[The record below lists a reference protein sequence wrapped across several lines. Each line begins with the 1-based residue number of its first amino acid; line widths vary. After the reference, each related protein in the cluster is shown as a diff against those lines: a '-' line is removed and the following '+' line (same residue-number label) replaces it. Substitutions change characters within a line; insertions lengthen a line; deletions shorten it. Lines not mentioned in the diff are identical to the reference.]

1 MQQQVS
7 TPHTARTRTHAIAR
21 LLTLFGWNPAI
32 LAVAIDDDHA
42 VSYEAGLYTVFA
54 IFIVPLLFFAAR
66 HTVLTL
72 SRAVVRRSSVI
83 VVKAARQYSSRMPV
97 VGSNVTEP
105 PPVCRR
111 DLETS
116 PPAGLQAQSPG
127 PCADDTDARSPK
139 AEPFR
144 TSPPAHVARAGAVPV
159 SGPSL
164 SADTPGAH
172 KVDSQVVHPIRGRG
186 RVVKVDL
193 NDPRGRPIHVRFDDG
208 EVHHYTVESAA
219 AKLDLLHPLHVIF
232 GNEKVHHYIL
242 AAQANDEHVEQ
253 STPSADF
260 GAGGRVM
267 LAALEDDVDVRI
279 KWQPDGANSVDS
291 AKLVLSRREAIPQA
305 TPPSQPEP
313 ESRHQG
319 GR

>member
-1 MQQQVS
+1 V
-7 TPHTARTRTHAIAR
+7 R
-21 LLTLFGWNPAI
+21 F
-32 LAVAIDDDHA
+32 DDGEVHH
-42 VSYEAGLYTVFA
+42 YTVES
-54 IFIVPLLFFAAR
+54 AAAK
-66 HTVLTL
+66 LTQVEQSSPTANL
-72 SRAVVRRSSVI
+72 VVF
-83 VVKAARQYSSRMPV
+83 
-97 VGSNVTEP
+97 T
-105 PPVCRR
+105 
-111 DLETS
+111 
-116 PPAGLQAQSPG
+116 
-127 PCADDTDARSPK
+127 
-139 AEPFR
+139 
-144 TSPPAHVARAGAVPV
+144 
-159 SGPSL
+159 
-164 SADTPGAH
+164 
-172 KVDSQVVHPIRGRG
+172 QVVHPIRGRG
-186 RVVKVDL
+186 RVFKVDSK
-193 NDPRGRPIHVRFDDG
+193 DPRGRPIHVRFDDG

-232 GNEKVHHYIL
+232 GNGKVHHYIL

-279 KWQPDGANSVDS
+279 KWQPDGTNSVDS